1 MRIAIIISILKR
13 VFNTKLCVVYWEGLR
28 RMLVYYILE
37 RELYG
42 IMRIS
47 ADLVK
52 EFSRPKCVGFISRL
66 DVRKR
71 RSAQQRQAKRWLKM
85 LDIDLVVIMIIAMMI
100 IIEGK

>member
-85 LDIDLVVIMIIAMMI
+85 LDIDLVVIMIIVLMI

>member
-42 IMRIS
+42 IMRKS